1 MSFSLYTS
9 DDSFLAQ
16 IPLPG
21 IDPEKLEVFVERN
34 QVVIKAN
41 REKPEGSL
49 LLGELPSEKIE
60 RRLNLNSNVETQNIE
75 AKYEQGL
82 LSLIIA
88 KKSKRIDVR
97 IA

>member
-1 MSFSLYTS
+1 MPFSLYTS

-21 IDPEKLEVFVERN
+21 IDPDKIEVFVARN
-34 QVVIKAN
+34 QLIIKAS
-41 REKPEGSL
+41 RKKPEGSL
-49 LLGELPSEKIE
+49 LLGELSSNTIE
-60 RRLNLNSNVETQNIE
+60 RRFNLNSNVEAQNIE